1 MWNPNLFSL
10 FFKKACSRICLMPGI
25 KPTLRQMCVSLFLL
39 SWLPVEEKAPCSCL
53 VPVPHHLCSSH
64 VPALCM
70 KDVNSSFTPFLELS
84 MLSAFLLLISFPE
97 IFLMP
102 TALGEGAAQLAGTV
116 LLGSGSVTA
125 SGLVKPA
132 HTWNKLAKTA
142 NSANLEAPDEKVCA
156 SPPLQ
161 GALLLFCDFW
171 AF

>member
-1 MWNPNLFSL
+1 MFQNLSNAWNKTHFETSVCQPLLALLASCWRKGPL
-10 FFKKACSRICLMPGI
+10 VMPG
-25 KPTLRQMCVSLFLL
+25 
-39 SWLPVEEKAPCSCL
+39 PCPS
-53 VPVPHHLCSSH
+53 PDLCSSH

-70 KDVNSSFTPFLELS
+70 KDVDSSLTPFLELS

-102 TALGEGAAQLAGTV
+102 TALGEGAAHLAGTV